1 MCPSGQNPSRKPA
14 RQAMRI
20 GRPAAGTGD
29 FCLGFSINCCY
40 FFSTLSLA
48 AIVAT
53 GATLAGCSK
62 QQPAA
67 GAGSSAAASAATAN
81 ADVIKIGVFE
91 PLTGA
96 NGAGG
101 NDELEGIKLANKL
114 YPTILGKKVELVV
127 VDNKSDKVEAA
138 NAAMV
143 LAQKEKV
150 NAVLGSWGSSL
161 SMAGGPIFAE
171 AKIPAV
177 AVSATNPN
185 VTKGNEHY
193 FRVCFLDP
201 FQGTVGATYA
211 FNTLKA
217 KKVAIIREVST
228 DYSVGLAKFF
238 VDQFTKLTGDA
249 QAVVAT
255 ADYNTGDQDFTAQ
268 LTNIKKANPDVIFA
282 PGNYTESA
290 LIIKQARALGITAPF
305 IGGDTWDIDS
315 FLQVGGPAVEGAV
328 VSTFFANDV
337 PINKTSEDFLKAYRE
352 EFKKEPSAYAAL
364 GFDGY
369 RVVLDAITRAG
380 SADPQKIRDAL
391 AQTKGFEGAAG
402 EITINANRDADK
414 PAVFKQVK
422 DGKFV
427 FLSTVKP

>member
-1 MCPSGQNPSRKPA
+1 MKRRN
-14 RQAMRI
+14 
-20 GRPAAGTGD
+20 
-29 FCLGFSINCCY
+29 

-48 AIVAT
+48 AIMAT

-114 YPTILGKKVELVV
+114 YPTIMGKKVELVV

-217 KKVAIIREVST
+217 KKVAIIREVSN

-290 LIIKQARALGITAPF
+290 LIIKQARQLGMKTPF
-305 IGGDTWDIDS
+305 VGGDTWDMDA
-315 FLQVGGPAVEGAV
+315 FLKVGGEAVEGAV
-328 VSTFFANDV
+328 FSTFFANDV
-337 PINKTSEDFLKAYRE
+337 PINKTSEAFLKAYRDE
-352 EFKKEPSAYAAL
+352 YKKEPPATAAL
-364 GFDGY
+364 GFDAY
-369 RVVLDAITRAG
+369 RVVLDAITRAN
-380 SADPQKIRDAL
+380 SAEPQKIRDAL

-402 EITINANRDADK
+402 DITINADRDADK
-414 PAVFKQVK
+414 PAVFKQVQG
-422 DGKFV
+422 GKFA

>member
-1 MCPSGQNPSRKPA
+1 MKR
-14 RQAMRI
+14 RV
-20 GRPAAGTGD
+20 
-29 FCLGFSINCCY
+29 
-40 FFSTLSLA
+40 FSTLTLA
-48 AIVAT
+48 AIMAA

-62 QQPAA
+62 QPAA
-67 GAGSSAAASAATAN
+67 TSADSGSSAPAATAN

-101 NDELEGIKLANKL
+101 LEEYEGVKLANKL
-114 YPTILGKKVELVV
+114 YPEVLGKKVELVV
-127 VDNKSDKVEAA
+127 ADNKSDKVEAA
-138 NAAMV
+138 NAATV

-177 AVSATNPN
+177 AISATNPN
-185 VTKGNEHY
+185 VTKGNEYY
-193 FRVCFLDP
+193 FRVAFLDS
-201 FQGTVGATYA
+201 FQGTAGAAYA
-211 FNTLKA
+211 LDTLKA
-217 KKVAIIREVST
+217 KKVAIIREVSN

-238 VDQFTKLTGDA
+238 VDHFVKATGDA
-249 QAVVAT
+249 NAVVAT

-268 LTNIKKANPDVIFA
+268 LTNIKTANPDVIFA

-305 IGGDTWDIDS
+305 IGTDTWDIDA

-328 VSTFFANDV
+328 LSTFFANDV
-337 PINKTSEDFLKAYRE
+337 PINKTSEDFLKAYRD

-364 GFDGY
+364 GFDAY
-369 RVVLDAITRAG
+369 RVILDAITRAN
-380 SADPQKIRDAL
+380 SADPEKIREML
-391 AQTKGFEGAAG
+391 TQTKGFEGAAG

>member
-1 MCPSGQNPSRKPA
+1 MKR
-14 RQAMRI
+14 RI
-20 GRPAAGTGD
+20 
-29 FCLGFSINCCY
+29 
-40 FFSTLSLA
+40 FSTLTLA
-48 AIVAT
+48 ALVTAA
-53 GATLAGCSK
+53 ATLVGCSK
-62 QQPAA
+62 QPAA
-67 GAGSSAAASAATAN
+67 SSTDSSAPAAATAS

-101 NDELEGIKLANKL
+101 TEELEGIRLANKL
-114 YPTILGKKVELVV
+114 YPEVLGKKVELVV

-138 NAAMV
+138 NAATV
-143 LAQKEKV
+143 LTQKDKV

-161 SMAGGPIFAE
+161 SMAGGPIFAD

-177 AVSATNPN
+177 AISATNPN
-185 VTKGNEHY
+185 VTIGNEYY
-193 FRVCFLDP
+193 FRVCF
-201 FQGTVGATYA
+201 QGTAGAAYA
-211 FNTLKA
+211 FDTLKA
-217 KKVAIIREVST
+217 KKVAIVREVSN

-238 VDQFTKLTGDA
+238 VDHFTKLTGDPA
-249 QAVVAT
+249 SVVAT

>member
-1 MCPSGQNPSRKPA
+1 MKRRN
-14 RQAMRI
+14 
-20 GRPAAGTGD
+20 
-29 FCLGFSINCCY
+29 

-217 KKVAIIREVST
+217 KKVAIIREVSN

-268 LTNIKKANPDVIFA
+268 LTNIKKANPDVIFPPA
-282 PGNYTESA
+282 NYTKSA
-290 LIIKQARALGITAPF
+290 LTIKHARQLGMKTPF
-305 IGGDTWDIDS
+305 VGGDTWDMDA
-315 FLQVGGPAVEGAV
+315 FLKVGGEAVEGAV
-328 VSTFFANDV
+328 FSTFFANDV
-337 PINKTSEDFLKAYRE
+337 PINKTSEAFLKAYRDE
-352 EFKKEPSAYAAL
+352 YKKEPPATAAL
-364 GFDGY
+364 GFDAY
-369 RVVLDAITRAG
+369 RVVLDAITRAN
-380 SADPQKIRDAL
+380 SAEPQKIRDAL

-402 EITINANRDADK
+402 DITINADRDADK

-422 DGKFV
+422 GGKFA
-427 FLSTVKP
+427 FLSTCKP

>member
-1 MCPSGQNPSRKPA
+1 MKRRTFSSMTLASIVAASAALVGCTKPA
-14 RQAMRI
+14 E
-20 GRPAAGTGD
+20 PT
-29 FCLGFSINCCY
+29 
-40 FFSTLSLA
+40 
-48 AIVAT
+48 
-53 GATLAGCSK
+53 
-62 QQPAA
+62 AA
-67 GAGSSAAASAATAN
+67 GASSAAASAVSAASTPVATEG
-81 ADVIKIGVFE
+81 DVIKIGVFQ

-101 NDELEGIKLANKL
+101 VDEYDGIKLAHKM
-114 YPTILGKKVELVV
+114 YPEVLGKKVVLVA

-138 NAAMV
+138 NAATV

-177 AVSATNPN
+177 AISATNPN
-185 VTKGNEHY
+185 VTKGNEYY

-217 KKVAIIREVST
+217 KKVAVVREVSN

-238 VDQFTKLTGDA
+238 VDHFKQLTGDEN
-249 QAVVAT
+249 AVVAT

-290 LIIKQARALGITAPF
+290 LIIKQARALGMKTPF
-305 IGGDTWDIDS
+305 IGGDTWDIEA
-315 FLQVGGPAVEGAV
+315 FLNVGGEAVEGAV
-328 VSTFFANDV
+328 ISTFFANDV
-337 PINKTSEDFLKAYRE
+337 PINKTSEEFLKAYRDE
-352 EFKKEPSAYAAL
+352 YKKEAPAVAAL

-369 RVVLDAITRAG
+369 RLVLDAIKRAG

-402 EITINANRDADK
+402 DITINADRDADK

-427 FLSTVKP
+427 FLTTVTP

>member
-1 MCPSGQNPSRKPA
+1 MKRRN
-14 RQAMRI
+14 
-20 GRPAAGTGD
+20 
-29 FCLGFSINCCY
+29 

-143 LAQKEKV
+143 LTQKEKV

-217 KKVAIIREVST
+217 KKVAIIREVSN

-290 LIIKQARALGITAPF
+290 LIIKQARQLGMKTPF
-305 IGGDTWDIDS
+305 VGGDTWDMDA
-315 FLQVGGPAVEGAV
+315 FLKVGGEAVEGAV
-328 VSTFFANDV
+328 FSTFFANDV
-337 PINKTSEDFLKAYRE
+337 PINKTSEAFLKAYRDE
-352 EFKKEPSAYAAL
+352 YKKEPPATAAL
-364 GFDGY
+364 GFDAY
-369 RVVLDAITRAG
+369 RVVLDAITRAN
-380 SADPQKIRDAL
+380 SAEPQKIRDAL

-402 EITINANRDADK
+402 DITINADRDADK

-422 DGKFV
+422 GGKFA

>member
-1 MCPSGQNPSRKPA
+1 MKR
-14 RQAMRI
+14 RV
-20 GRPAAGTGD
+20 
-29 FCLGFSINCCY
+29 
-40 FFSTLSLA
+40 FSTLTLA
-48 AIVAT
+48 AIVAA

-62 QQPAA
+62 QPAA
-67 GAGSSAAASAATAN
+67 TSADSSGSAPSATAS
-81 ADVIKIGVFE
+81 ADVIKIGVFQ

-101 NDELEGIKLANKL
+101 LEEYEGVKLANKL
-114 YPTILGKKVELVV
+114 YPEVLGKKVELIVA
-127 VDNKSDKVEAA
+127 DNKSDKVEAA
-138 NAAMV
+138 NAATV

-150 NAVLGSWGSSL
+150 HAVLGSWGSSL

-177 AVSATNPN
+177 AISATNPN
-185 VTKGNEHY
+185 VTKGNEYY

-211 FNTLKA
+211 FETLKA
-217 KKVAIIREVST
+217 KKVAVIREVSN

-238 VDQFTKLTGDA
+238 TDHFTTLTGDA
-249 QAVVAT
+249 SAIVAT

-268 LTNIKKANPDVIFA
+268 LTNIKKANPDAIFA

-305 IGGDTWDIDS
+305 IGGDTWDIDA
-315 FLQVGGPAVEGAV
+315 FLQVGGRAVEGAV
-328 VSTFFANDV
+328 FSTFFANDV
-337 PINKTSEDFLKAYRE
+337 PINKTSEEFLKAYRDE
-352 EFKKEPSAYAAL
+352 HKKEPSAGAAL
-364 GFDGY
+364 GFDAY
-369 RVVLDAITRAG
+369 RVVLDAITRAN
-380 SADPQKIRDAL
+380 SADPEKIREAL
-391 AQTKGFEGAAG
+391 TQTKGFEGAAG